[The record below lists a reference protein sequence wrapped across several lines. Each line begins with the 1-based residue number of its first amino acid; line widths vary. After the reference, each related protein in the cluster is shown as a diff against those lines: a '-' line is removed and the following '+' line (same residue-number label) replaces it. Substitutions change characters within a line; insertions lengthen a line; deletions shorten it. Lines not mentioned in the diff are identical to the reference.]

1 MDTPKAPYQP
11 AIFGLEELAKYFVSC
26 ALRIQA
32 FTNHGCL
39 NRNGFNVRDNAFGK
53 SLVTFNKGDLVVEIT
68 GYRNPAIDRVGK
80 FVSVEEWA
88 YDYPDWDEEYEG
100 RPIPTRPVYTILTL
114 DGRITTGDNCE
125 FIALPRD
132 PYTPEQFP

>member
-1 MDTPKAPYQP
+1 MDTPKAPAQP
-11 AIFGLEELAKYFVSC
+11 AVFGLDELAKYLVSC
-26 ALRIQA
+26 ARRIYD

-39 NRNGFNVRDNAFGK
+39 NRDGFNVRDNAFGK
-53 SLVTFNKGDLVVEIT
+53 SLVTFNTGDLVVEMT
-68 GYRNPAIDRVGK
+68 AYHKPQLDRVGK
-80 FVSVEEWA
+80 FVSLEDWA

-114 DGRITTGDNCE
+114 DGRTMTWDNCQ